1 MNDLNDIVRKDR
13 TCKTSNVKLSS
24 VGLQLKVVT
33 GVFFYS
39 RILGNARTFENKKCF
54 SFYPLKFRK

>member
-1 MNDLNDIVRKDR
+1 MNDLNNIVRKDR
-13 TCKTSNVKLSS
+13 ICKISNVKLSFKC
-24 VGLQLKVVT
+24 LQLKVVID
-33 GVFFYS
+33 VFYS